1 MKEILKN
8 YREAFAGAE
17 RTVQLDAR
25 MVMLGLLLFGVNEV
39 CLKKMVSWNWI
50 HFYFNDL
57 LAGVVFMA
65 YCNLVFLPD
74 DPRGLGIRR
83 GMVLIAAAGV
93 FWEFITPLYLSRSV
107 SDVHDLLAYCIG
119 GLLCQM
125 EHKRRGIV

>member
-1 MKEILKN
+1 M
-8 YREAFAGAE
+8 F
-17 RTVQLDAR
+17 
-25 MVMLGLLLFGVNEV
+25 
-39 CLKKMVSWNWI
+39 KKMVSWNWI

-93 FWEFITPLYLSRSV
+93 FWEFITPV
-107 SDVHDLLAYCIG
+107 GIG
-119 GLLCQM
+119 CTRFIGLLHWWASM
-125 EHKRRGIV
+125 SNGT

>member
-1 MKEILKN
+1 MKN
-8 YREAFAGAE
+8 YREALAGAE
-17 RTVQLDAR
+17 RTVRLNVR
-25 MVMLGLLLFGVNEV
+25 RVILGLLLFGVNEV
-39 CLKKMVSWNWI
+39 CLKTIVSWSWI

-57 LAGVVFMA
+57 LAGMVFMA

-107 SDVHDLLAYCIG
+107 SDVHDLLAYGIG
-119 GLLCQM
+119 GLLCQI
-125 EHKRRGIV
+125 EHKRRGMV

>member
-1 MKEILKN
+1 MKGILKN

-17 RTVQLDAR
+17 RTVRLNAR

-74 DPRGLGIRR
+74 DPRGAWNPQGDGADCRGRRILGVYNAPVSEPVGIGCTR
-83 GMVLIAAAGV
+83 
-93 FWEFITPLYLSRSV
+93 FI
-107 SDVHDLLAYCIG
+107 
-119 GLLCQM
+119 GLLHWWASM
-125 EHKRRGIV
+125 SNGT

>member
-1 MKEILKN
+1 MKN

-17 RTVQLDAR
+17 RTVRLNVR
-25 MVMLGLLLFGVNEV
+25 MIILGLLLFGVNEV
-39 CLKKMVSWNWI
+39 CLKTIVSWSWI

-57 LAGVVFMA
+57 LAGMVFMA

-107 SDVHDLLAYCIG
+107 SDVHDLLAYGIG
-119 GLLCQM
+119 GLLCQI
-125 EHKRRGIV
+125 EHKRRGMV

>member
-1 MKEILKN
+1 MKN

-17 RTVQLDAR
+17 RTVRLNVR
-25 MVMLGLLLFGVNEV
+25 MVILGLLLFGVNEV
-39 CLKKMVSWNWI
+39 CLKTIVSWSWI

-57 LAGVVFMA
+57 LAGMVFMA

-107 SDVHDLLAYCIG
+107 TEVNELLAYGIG
-119 GLLCQM
+119 GLLCQI
-125 EHKRRGIV
+125 EHKRRGMV

>member
-1 MKEILKN
+1 MKN

-17 RTVQLDAR
+17 RTVRLNVR
-25 MVMLGLLLFGVNEV
+25 MVILGLLLFGVNEV
-39 CLKKMVSWNWI
+39 CLKTIVSWSWI

-57 LAGVVFMA
+57 LAGMVFMA

-93 FWEFITPLYLSRSV
+93 FWEYITPLYLSRSV
-107 SDVHDLLAYCIG
+107 SDVHDLLAYGIG
-119 GLLCQM
+119 GLLCQI
-125 EHKRRGIV
+125 EHKRRGMV

>member
-1 MKEILKN
+1 M
-8 YREAFAGAE
+8 F
-17 RTVQLDAR
+17 
-25 MVMLGLLLFGVNEV
+25 
-39 CLKKMVSWNWI
+39 KKMVSWNWI

-107 SDVHDLLAYCIG
+107 SDVHDLLAYGIG
-119 GLLCQM
+119 GLLCQI
-125 EHKRRGIV
+125 EHKRRGMV

>member
-1 MKEILKN
+1 LKN

-17 RTVQLDAR
+17 RTVRLNVR
-25 MVMLGLLLFGVNEV
+25 MVILGLLLFGVNEV
-39 CLKKMVSWNWI
+39 CLKTIVSWSWI

-57 LAGVVFMA
+57 LAGMVFMA

-107 SDVHDLLAYCIG
+107 SDVHDLLAYGIG
-119 GLLCQM
+119 GLLCQI
-125 EHKRRGIV
+125 EHKRRGMV